1 MIFDNSWLNTISET
15 AKLMIMIRTSL
26 QDTRFVIFDFN
37 LLSYGISL
45 RALTWL
51 HYYMPKL
58 LKSWNN
64 PGQSF
69 RDPPQHL
76 VAANLWVSEICMKK
90 FEKVLDEKI
99 FQKRRIPRDWFR
111 DYPKDFKTEIRNFIG
126 KLIFKKNI
134 NLLMS
139 GLDLTIVVA
148 Y

>member
-1 MIFDNSWLNTISET
+1 
-15 AKLMIMIRTSL
+15 
-26 QDTRFVIFDFN
+26 
-37 LLSYGISL
+37 
-45 RALTWL
+45 
-51 HYYMPKL
+51 
-58 LKSWNN
+58 
-64 PGQSF
+64 
-69 RDPPQHL
+69 
-76 VAANLWVSEICMKK
+76 MKK